1 MLEVDRLTKSFGGFT
16 AVADVALA
24 VEPGAIH
31 AVIGPNGAGKTTLFN
46 LVTGVLT
53 PSAGRLSFEG
63 QDITGWRA
71 DRITARGMART
82 FQNIRL
88 FREMT
93 AVENVMVGAHCRTSG
108 GFLAAVARLPGRLGR
123 GERETIRRADE
134 LLDLVALTAK
144 RDVAAAE
151 LTLVEQRRLEIA
163 RALATGPRLLLL
175 DEPAAGMTPAE
186 IQDANRLILRIRER
200 GVTVLLTEHHMS
212 LVMQVS
218 DRITVLNYGR
228 KIAEGAPESVRRD
241 PEVLTAYLGTDA

>member
-1 MLEVDRLTKSFGGFT
+1 MLEVDGLTKSFGGFT
-16 AVADVALA
+16 AVGDVQMT
-24 VEPGAIH
+24 VERGAIH
-31 AVIGPNGAGKTTLFN
+31 ALIGPNGAGKRTLFN
-46 LVTGVLT
+46 LVTGVLA
-53 PSAGRLSFEG
+53 PSAGRLRFEG
-63 QDITGWRA
+63 EDITAWRA
-71 DRITARGMART
+71 DRITARGVART

-186 IQDANRLILRIRER
+186 IKDVNRLILRIRER

-228 KIAEGAPESVRRD
+228 KIAEGRPEAVRRD
-241 PEVLTAYLGTDA
+241 PEVLAAYLGAEA

>member
-16 AVADVALA
+16 AVGDVQMT
-24 VEPGAIH
+24 VERGAIH
-31 AVIGPNGAGKTTLFN
+31 ALIGPNGAGKTTLFN
-46 LVTGVLT
+46 LVTGVLA
-53 PSAGRLSFEG
+53 PSAGRLRFEG
-63 QDITGWRA
+63 DDITGWRA

>member
-1 MLEVDRLTKSFGGFT
+1 VLEVDRLTKSFGGFT
-16 AVADVALA
+16 AVGDVQMT
-24 VEPGAIH
+24 VERGAIH
-31 AVIGPNGAGKTTLFN
+31 ALIGPNGAGKTTLFN
-46 LVTGVLT
+46 LVTGVLA
-53 PSAGRLSFEG
+53 PSAGRLRFEG
-63 QDITGWRA
+63 DDITGWRA